1 MRARSQLVG
10 SWAVEINEHLPGNL
24 LNRQKGA
31 VLFGVSNGFATE
43 RSARDTSSTREN
55 PCTRLTHVID

>member
-1 MRARSQLVG
+1 MRARSQLVR
-10 SWAVEINEHLPGNL
+10 SWAVEINEHLTGNL

-43 RSARDTSSTREN
+43 RSAGTLRVHEKILAQD
-55 PCTRLTHVID
+55 LHM

>member
-31 VLFGVSNGFATE
+31 VLFGVSNGFTAE
-43 RSARDTSSTREN
+43 RSTGTLRVHEKILAQD
-55 PCTRLTHVID
+55 LHM